1 MADVTGLAP
10 PLRGRN
16 AKRGRRRAGEEGAM
30 SKRLSV
36 TALGSCRIVNPMRS
50 AAQAGLIDL
59 ANADVYGYLHTA
71 REVLQFLDFR
81 DGLALPPE
89 IVPYLAGPRG
99 LPARA
104 EPETPRVSLVE
115 ISSLK
120 GVMLGEWML
129 QLNYFTERFRSHP
142 DLLKVLYGA
151 LGEEERDRRILDLAA
166 QPDFAALAPFERH
179 LLAELHVA
187 TATREELER
196 DVLEIVARLP
206 SPVVFV
212 THCNVADTQGREIES
227 RARISTWMAELAH
240 RHGLR
245 VFEPTPHVLAFG
257 VEAAMAEG
265 GASRAHYAPAFE
277 TVLQEELLHEVR
289 LAAAAMPRAT
299 QGFVS
304 DKPVPAPRRALPPR
318 AEPGAAPMHLR
329 AAEAMRAG
337 DLAAAS
343 AVARAAIAAD
353 PPCAPGISVIAQVAL
368 RRGDPGTALDFA
380 LRGRAAN
387 PRNSS
392 SVVTAAKALTKLK
405 RFEEAAAMWREMAAC
420 RRDATWPLIEAARCH
435 LRARQAEAGL
445 ALAVAVLEREPGD
458 TVALAVKAEA
468 LRMLGRF
475 AELAAVA
482 EALAEANPEA
492 ALAIMQWMIAAGR
505 VEGLTRVARR
515 VCAAPQGVPEEHR
528 DDICRQLK
536 AAGEHALAQEFWA
549 TGAEALR
556 AYLVFRPGDRA
567 VARSLSKLAAQWL
580 IPARSAVQAGD
591 FQAAAQAYDLVLHI
605 DPDAVKTLREAAS
618 AAEKRADWTR
628 AADLWSQVDRAGDSD
643 AATLLRAARAAD
655 LAGRPEPALG
665 LYRRAARTDPGN
677 TKALA
682 SAESL
687 SRRLAKQARTLEAA
701 GDIDGAV
708 RTATVVLA
716 DNPEDPICTR
726 LMRRGGAQV
735 ASALRRAVAEG
746 DAARQEALATQL
758 LHIDPE
764 RFEAL
769 RVLSKARLTSGRFDE
784 AAHLLRRLTVVQ
796 SDVAAHWIKLGR
808 CLRLMRSYDEAR
820 DAARQALARDPT
832 SPAAHKILA
841 DLGEGRPR

>member
-1 MADVTGLAP
+1 MF
-10 PLRGRN
+10 
-16 AKRGRRRAGEEGAM
+16 
-30 SKRLSV
+30 KRLSV
-36 TALGSCRIVNPMRS
+36 TALGSCRIVNPMRN

-59 ANADVYGYLHTA
+59 ANADVYGYLHTV

-99 LPARA
+99 LPTRA
-104 EPETPRVSLVE
+104 KPEETCVYLVE

-120 GVMLGEWML
+120 SVMLGEWVL
-129 QLNYFTERFRSHP
+129 QLNYFTERFRGHP
-142 DLLKVLYGA
+142 NLLKVLYA
-151 LGEEERDRRILDLAA
+151 ELGEDQRDRRILDLAA
-166 QPDFAALAPFERH
+166 HADFAALAPFERH
-179 LLAELHVA
+179 VLAESHVA
-187 TATREELER
+187 TTTRETLER

-206 SPVVFV
+206 RPVVFV
-212 THCNVADTQGREIES
+212 THCNLVDTQGREIES
-227 RARISTWMAELAH
+227 RARISTWMAELA
-240 RHGLR
+240 RSHGMR
-245 VFEPTPHVLAFG
+245 VFDPTPHVLAFG

-277 TVLQEELLHEVR
+277 AILQEELLHEVR
-289 LAAAAMPRAT
+289 LAAASLPRTTHGFVPESPMPVLRRAMP
-299 QGFVS
+299 
-304 DKPVPAPRRALPPR
+304 AP

-329 AAEAMRAG
+329 AAAAMRAG
-337 DLAAAS
+337 DLDAAA
-343 AVARAAIAAD
+343 AVARSAIAAD

-368 RRGDPGTALDFA
+368 RRGEPETALDFA

-405 RFEEAAAMWREMAAC
+405 RFEEAAVMWREMAGC
-420 RRDATWPLIEAARCH
+420 RREATWPLIEAARCH
-435 LRARQAEAGL
+435 LRAKQADAGL
-445 ALAVAVLEREPGD
+445 ALADEVLEREPAD

-468 LRMLGRF
+468 LRLLGRY

-515 VCAAPQGVPEEHR
+515 VCAAPQGVPEAHR

-556 AYLVFRPGDRA
+556 AYLVFHPGDRT
-567 VARSLSKLAAQWL
+567 VARTLAKLTTHWL
-580 IPARSAVQAGD
+580 KPARSAVQAGD
-591 FQAAAQAYDLVLHI
+591 LRAAAQAYDLVLHI
-605 DPDAVKTLREAAS
+605 DPEGVKILREAAS

-628 AADLWSQVDRAGDSD
+628 AADLWDQVERAGDSD
-643 AATLLRAARAAD
+643 AATLVRAARAAD

-665 LYRRAARTDPGN
+665 FYRRAARADPAN
-677 TKALA
+677 AKALA

-687 SRRLAKQARTLEAA
+687 SRRLAKQARAQEAA

-708 RTATVVLA
+708 RAAAIVLA
-716 DNPEDPICTR
+716 DNPQDPICTR
-726 LMRRGGAQV
+726 LLRRGGAQV
-735 ASALRRAVAEG
+735 ASALRQAVAEG
-746 DAARQEALATQL
+746 DDVRQEALATQL
-758 LHIDPE
+758 LRIDPE

-808 CLRLMRSYDEAR
+808 CLRLMKSYDEAR

-832 SPAAHKILA
+832 SLAAHKILA
-841 DLGEGRPR
+841 DLGERRAR